1 MTLEFIINIAYLL
14 ASLAFIWG
22 LRLLSSPDTARKG
35 NILAGSGMVLAISAA
50 MADPIQGA
58 SNNYIW
64 IIAALLVGST
74 IGIVA
79 ARRVKMTAMPQ
90 MVSIFNGLGGA
101 CAVVLAYAEILPFY
115 GGQTELETA
124 SLSIVLLALLIGGI
138 SSTGS
143 ILAFAKLQGLIRDR
157 TLLLPR
163 HDIFNNV
170 LLIATLALGGYLII
184 AGQPAGL
191 LLGSV
196 FMILA
201 LLFGF
206 SFVIPIGG
214 ADMPVVISLLNSLTG
229 LSAAVTGL
237 IYGSQFMLVGGIL
250 VGAAGT
256 ILTVLMCDA
265 MNRSLV
271 NVLLGGF
278 GGGTSTS
285 QRDDSGQVAREVSL
299 SDAAIQLFYSESVL
313 IVPGYGLAVAQA
325 QKVCKEVDELLEAN
339 GVEVSYAIHPV
350 AGRMPGHM
358 NVLLAEADVPYNKL
372 LDLEEAN
379 HALKSTDMVVVVGA
393 NDVVNPAAE
402 EDPGSP
408 IHGMPVLQV
417 WNAKNVIVLKR
428 SMRPGYAGIQNAL
441 FFHDKTRM
449 LFGDAKESL
458 GNWRVK
464 SRDCSWWKWIEIP
477 QMIVAVEW
485 FCL

>member
-35 NILAGSGMVLAISAA
+35 NILAGLGMLIAIGAAISQ
-50 MADPIQGA
+50 PIQQA
-58 SNNYIW
+58 SNNYLW
-64 IIAALLVGST
+64 IFTALLLGAI
-74 IGIVA
+74 IGILA
-79 ARRVKMTAMPQ
+79 ARRVQMTAMPQ

-101 CAVVLAYAEILPFY
+101 CAVVLAYAELVPFY
-115 GGQTELETA
+115 SGQETMDTA
-124 SLSIVLLALLIGGI
+124 GLGIVMLALLIGGI

-143 ILAFAKLQGLIRDR
+143 LLAFAKLEGLVWDN
-157 TLLLPR
+157 TLRLPR
-163 HDIFNNV
+163 HDIINNL
-170 LLIATLALGGYLII
+170 LLISTLSLGIYLLVV
-184 AGQPAGL
+184 GQPAGL
-191 LLGSV
+191 LFGSL
-196 FMILA
+196 FMVLA
-201 LLFGF
+201 LIFGF

-265 MNRSLV
+265 MNRSLI

-278 GGGTSTS
+278 GGGSTAG
-285 QRDDSGQVAREVSL
+285 QGQDGDQVALEVNV
-299 SDAAIQLFYSESVL
+299 SDAAIQLFYSDSVL
-313 IVPGYGLAVAQA
+313 FVPGYGLAVAQA
-325 QKVCKEVDELLEAN
+325 QKICKEVDEMLESN
-339 GVEVSYAIHPV
+339 GVEVRYAIHPV

-358 NVLLAEADVPYNKL
+358 NVLLAEADVPYDKL

-379 HALKSTDMVVVVGA
+379 DRIKSIDVVVIVGA

-402 EDPGSP
+402 DDPGSP

-417 WNAKNVIVLKR
+417 WKAKNIIVLKR
-428 SMRPGYAGIQNAL
+428 SMRTGYAGVQNPL
-441 FFHDKTRM
+441 FFNDKTRM
-449 LFGDAKESL
+449 LFGDAKDSL
-458 GNWRVK
+458 QQLA
-464 SRDCSWWKWIEIP
+464 SEIKG
-477 QMIVAVEW
+477 
-485 FCL
+485 L